1 MFHKNLSG
9 SERLNIWR
17 NVRQKSHNN
26 ITEVLEDFASIE
38 MLPRYLDY
46 YTPSSWPNPFEIV
59 NEGYLCQS
67 GVTLVLL
74 STLINKGFISEDTIQ
89 LPVISNN
96 ITGDSGIVLLHE
108 DEVFNFTPG
117 DIVSWEYVKNNATI
131 FQTHNLDIET
141 FSY

>member
-26 ITEVLEDFASIE
+26 IIEVLEDFASIE

-96 ITGDSGIVLLHE
+96 ITGTSGLVIYDRDLVY
-108 DEVFNFTPG
+108 NFTPG
-117 DIVSWEYVKNNATI
+117 EIVSWEYVKENATV
-131 FQTHNLDIET
+131 FQIRNQFELA
-141 FSY
+141 

>member
-17 NVRQKSHNN
+17 NVRQKPHNN
-26 ITEVLEDFASIE
+26 ISEVLEEFATIDP
-38 MLPRYLDY
+38 LPRYLDY

-67 GVTLVLL
+67 GVTLILL

-96 ITGDSGIVLLHE
+96 ITGTSGLVIYDRDFVY
-108 DEVFNFTPG
+108 NFTPG
-117 DIVSWEYVKNNATI
+117 KIVSWDYVKENATI
-131 FQTHNLDIET
+131 FQIHNQFELA
-141 FSY
+141 

>member
-9 SERLNIWR
+9 SERLSIWR
-17 NVRQKSHNN
+17 NVRQKTHNN
-26 ITEVLEDFASIE
+26 ILEVLEDFSKIE
-38 MLPRYLDY
+38 PLSRYLDY

-74 STLINKGFISEDTIQ
+74 STLINKGFISKDTIQ

-96 ITGDSGIVLLHE
+96 ITGTSGLVIYDRDFVY
-108 DEVFNFTPG
+108 NFTPG
-117 DIVSWEYVKNNATI
+117 EIVSWEYVKENSTV
-131 FQTHNLDIET
+131 FQIHNQFELA
-141 FSY
+141 

>member
-26 ITEVLEDFASIE
+26 IIEVLEDFASIE

-96 ITGDSGIVLLHE
+96 ITGTSGLVIYDRDLVY
-108 DEVFNFTPG
+108 NFTPG
-117 DIVSWEYVKNNATI
+117 EIVSWEYVKENATV
-131 FQTHNLDIET
+131 FQLHNKFKLE
-141 FSY
+141 

>member
-17 NVRQKSHNN
+17 NVRQKPHNN
-26 ITEVLEDFASIE
+26 ISEVLEEFATIDP
-38 MLPRYLDY
+38 LPRYLDY

-96 ITGDSGIVLLHE
+96 ITGTSGLVIYDRDFVY
-108 DEVFNFTPG
+108 NFTPG
-117 DIVSWEYVKNNATI
+117 KIVSWDYVKENATI
-131 FQTHNLDIET
+131 FQIHNQFELA
-141 FSY
+141 

>member
-17 NVRQKSHNN
+17 NVRQKTHSN
-26 ITEVLEDFASIE
+26 IVEVLHDFSTIE
-38 MLPRYLDY
+38 PLSRYLDY

-67 GVTLVLL
+67 GITLVLL
-74 STLINKGFISEDTIQ
+74 STLINKGFISKDTIQ

-96 ITGDSGIVLLHE
+96 ITGTSGLVIYDREAVY
-108 DEVFNFTPG
+108 NFTPG
-117 DIVSWEYVKNNATI
+117 EIVSWKYVQDNATI
-131 FQTHNLDIET
+131 FQIHNQFELA
-141 FSY
+141 

>member
-17 NVRQKSHNN
+17 NVRQKPHNN
-26 ITEVLEDFASIE
+26 ISEVLEEFATIDP
-38 MLPRYLDY
+38 LPRYLDY

-96 ITGDSGIVLLHE
+96 ITGTSGLVIYDKDLVY
-108 DEVFNFTPG
+108 NFTPG
-117 DIVSWEYVKNNATI
+117 KIVSWDYVKENATI
-131 FQTHNLDIET
+131 FQIHNQFELA
-141 FSY
+141 

>member
-17 NVRQKSHNN
+17 KVRQKPHNN
-26 ITEVLEDFASIE
+26 ISEVLEEFATIDP
-38 MLPRYLDY
+38 LPRYLDY

-96 ITGDSGIVLLHE
+96 ITGTSGLVIYDRDFVY
-108 DEVFNFTPG
+108 NFTPG
-117 DIVSWEYVKNNATI
+117 KIVSWDYVKENATI
-131 FQTHNLDIET
+131 FQIHNQFELA
-141 FSY
+141 

>member
-17 NVRQKSHNN
+17 KVRQKPHNN
-26 ITEVLEDFASIE
+26 IIEVLEDFASIE

-46 YTPSSWPNPFEIV
+46 YTPKSWPNPFEIV

-74 STLINKGFISEDTIQ
+74 STLINKGFISEDIIQ

-96 ITGDSGIVLLHE
+96 ITGTSGLVIYDRESVY
-108 DEVFNFTPG
+108 NFTPG
-117 DIVSWEYVKNNATI
+117 EIVSWDYVKENSTV
-131 FQTHNLDIET
+131 FQIHNQFELA
-141 FSY
+141 

>member
-1 MFHKNLSG
+1 MFHKNLLG

-17 NVRQKSHNN
+17 NVRQKSHKN
-26 ITEVLEDFASIE
+26 IIEVLEDFASIE
-38 MLPRYLDY
+38 TLPRYLDY
-46 YTPSSWPNPFEIV
+46 YTPNSWPNPFEIV

-96 ITGDSGIVLLHE
+96 ITGTSGLVIYDRDLVY
-108 DEVFNFTPG
+108 NFTPG
-117 DIVSWEYVKNNATI
+117 EIVSWEYVQENATV
-131 FQTHNLDIET
+131 FQIHNQFELA
-141 FSY
+141 

>member
-17 NVRQKSHNN
+17 NVRQKTHSN
-26 ITEVLEDFASIE
+26 IVEVLHDFSTIE
-38 MLPRYLDY
+38 PLSRYLDY

-67 GVTLVLL
+67 GITLVLL
-74 STLINKGFISEDTIQ
+74 STLINKGFISKDTIQ

-96 ITGDSGIVLLHE
+96 ITGTSGLVIYDREAVY
-108 DEVFNFTPG
+108 NFTPG
-117 DIVSWEYVKNNATI
+117 EIVSWKYVQENATI
-131 FQTHNLDIET
+131 FQIHNQFELA
-141 FSY
+141 

>member
-17 NVRQKSHNN
+17 NVRQKTHSN
-26 ITEVLEDFASIE
+26 IVEVLQDFSTIE
-38 MLPRYLDY
+38 PLSRYLDY

-67 GVTLVLL
+67 GITLVLL
-74 STLINKGFISEDTIQ
+74 STLINKGFISKDTIQ

-96 ITGDSGIVLLHE
+96 ITGTSGLVIYDRDAVY
-108 DEVFNFTPG
+108 NFTPG
-117 DIVSWEYVKNNATI
+117 EIVSWKYVQDNATI
-131 FQTHNLDIET
+131 FQIHNQFELA
-141 FSY
+141 

>member
-17 NVRQKSHNN
+17 KVRQKPHNN
-26 ITEVLEDFASIE
+26 ISEVLEEFATIE

-46 YTPSSWPNPFEIV
+46 YTPKSWPNPFEIV

-96 ITGDSGIVLLHE
+96 ITGTSGLVIYDRDLVY
-108 DEVFNFTPG
+108 NFTPG
-117 DIVSWEYVKNNATI
+117 EIVSWEYVQENATI
-131 FQTHNLDIET
+131 FQIHNRFELA
-141 FSY
+141 

>member
-9 SERLNIWR
+9 SERLSIWR
-17 NVRQKSHNN
+17 NVRQKTHNN
-26 ITEVLEDFASIE
+26 ILEVLEDFATIVP
-38 MLPRYLDY
+38 LPRYLDY

-96 ITGDSGIVLLHE
+96 ITGTSGLVIYDRDFVY
-108 DEVFNFTPG
+108 NFTPG
-117 DIVSWEYVKNNATI
+117 EIVSWEYVKENSTV
-131 FQTHNLDIET
+131 FQIHNQFELA
-141 FSY
+141 

>member
-17 NVRQKSHNN
+17 KVRQKSHNN
-26 ITEVLEDFASIE
+26 IIEVLEDFASIE

-46 YTPSSWPNPFEIV
+46 YTPKSWPNPFEIV

-74 STLINKGFISEDTIQ
+74 STLINKGFISEDIIQ

-96 ITGDSGIVLLHE
+96 ITGTSGLVIYDRDLVY
-108 DEVFNFTPG
+108 NFTPG
-117 DIVSWEYVKNNATI
+117 EIVSWEYVQENATV
-131 FQTHNLDIET
+131 FQIHNRFELA
-141 FSY
+141 

>member
-9 SERLNIWR
+9 SERLSIWR
-17 NVRQKSHNN
+17 NVRQKTHNN
-26 ITEVLEDFASIE
+26 ILEVLEDFATIVP
-38 MLPRYLDY
+38 LPRYLDY

-74 STLINKGFISEDTIQ
+74 STLINKGFISKDTIQ

-96 ITGDSGIVLLHE
+96 ITGTSGLVIYDRDFVY
-108 DEVFNFTPG
+108 NFTPG
-117 DIVSWEYVKNNATI
+117 EIVSWEYVKENSTV
-131 FQTHNLDIET
+131 FQIHNQFELA
-141 FSY
+141 

>member
-96 ITGDSGIVLLHE
+96 ITGTSGLVIYDRDLVY
-108 DEVFNFTPG
+108 NFTPG
-117 DIVSWEYVKNNATI
+117 EIVSWEYVKENATV
-131 FQTHNLDIET
+131 FQIRNQFELA
-141 FSY
+141 

>member
-17 NVRQKSHNN
+17 NVRQKSHKN
-26 ITEVLEDFASIE
+26 IIEVLEDFASIE
-38 MLPRYLDY
+38 TLPRYLDY
-46 YTPSSWPNPFEIV
+46 YTPNSWPNPFEIV

-96 ITGDSGIVLLHE
+96 ITGTSGLVIYDRDLVY
-108 DEVFNFTPG
+108 NFTPG
-117 DIVSWEYVKNNATI
+117 EIVSWEYVQENATV
-131 FQTHNLDIET
+131 FQIHNQFELA
-141 FSY
+141 

>member
-17 NVRQKSHNN
+17 NVRQKTHSN
-26 ITEVLEDFASIE
+26 IVEVLQDFSTIE
-38 MLPRYLDY
+38 PLSRYLDY

-67 GVTLVLL
+67 GITLVLL
-74 STLINKGFISEDTIQ
+74 STLINKGFISKDTIQ

-96 ITGDSGIVLLHE
+96 ITGTSGLVIYDREAVYNL
-108 DEVFNFTPG
+108 TPG
-117 DIVSWEYVKNNATI
+117 EIVSWKYVQENATI
-131 FQTHNLDIET
+131 FQIHNQFELA
-141 FSY
+141 

>member
-17 NVRQKSHNN
+17 NVRQKTH
-26 ITEVLEDFASIE
+26 IDIKDVLEDFATIE
-38 MLPRYLDY
+38 PLSRYLDY
-46 YTPSSWPNPFEIV
+46 YTPSSWPNAFEIV

-96 ITGDSGIVLLHE
+96 ISGDDGLILVDKEL
-108 DEVFNFTPG
+108 VYNFLPG
-117 DIVSWEYVKNNATI
+117 KIVSWDYVKDNSTI
-131 FQTHNLDIET
+131 YQAHKIDKEK

>member
-9 SERLNIWR
+9 SERLSIWR
-17 NVRQKSHNN
+17 NVRQKTHNN
-26 ITEVLEDFASIE
+26 ILEVLEDFSKIE
-38 MLPRYLDY
+38 PLPRYLDY

-74 STLINKGFISEDTIQ
+74 STLINKGFISKDTIQ

-96 ITGDSGIVLLHE
+96 ITGTSGLVIYDRDFVY
-108 DEVFNFTPG
+108 NFTPG
-117 DIVSWEYVKNNATI
+117 EIVSWEYVKENSTV
-131 FQTHNLDIET
+131 FQIHNQFELA
-141 FSY
+141 

>member
-9 SERLNIWR
+9 SERLSIWR
-17 NVRQKSHNN
+17 NVRQKTHNN
-26 ITEVLEDFASIE
+26 ILEVLEDFTTIVP
-38 MLPRYLDY
+38 LPRYLDY

-74 STLINKGFISEDTIQ
+74 STLINKGFISKDTIQ

-96 ITGDSGIVLLHE
+96 ITGTSGLVIYDRDFVY
-108 DEVFNFTPG
+108 NFMPG
-117 DIVSWEYVKNNATI
+117 EIVSWEYVKENSTV
-131 FQTHNLDIET
+131 FQIHNQFELA
-141 FSY
+141 

>member
-96 ITGDSGIVLLHE
+96 ITGTSGLVIYDRDFVY
-108 DEVFNFTPG
+108 NFTPG
-117 DIVSWEYVKNNATI
+117 KIVSWDYVKENATI
-131 FQTHNLDIET
+131 FQIHNQFELA
-141 FSY
+141 

>member
-17 NVRQKSHNN
+17 KVRQKPHNN
-26 ITEVLEDFASIE
+26 IIEVLEDFASIE

-46 YTPSSWPNPFEIV
+46 YTPKSWPNPFEIV

-74 STLINKGFISEDTIQ
+74 STLINKGFISEDIIQ

-96 ITGDSGIVLLHE
+96 ITGTSGLVIYDRDLVY
-108 DEVFNFTPG
+108 NFTPG
-117 DIVSWEYVKNNATI
+117 EIVSWEYVQENATV
-131 FQTHNLDIET
+131 FQIHNRFELA
-141 FSY
+141 